1 MTWIILNRDF
11 IIIEYDNIVLK
22 NKRKEFLFF
31 YYLFVHTY
39 YSIKDIVYL

>member
-11 IIIEYDNIVLK
+11 INIEYDNIVLK
-22 NKRKEFLFF
+22 IRENNFF
-31 YYLFVHTY
+31 FYLFVQTY